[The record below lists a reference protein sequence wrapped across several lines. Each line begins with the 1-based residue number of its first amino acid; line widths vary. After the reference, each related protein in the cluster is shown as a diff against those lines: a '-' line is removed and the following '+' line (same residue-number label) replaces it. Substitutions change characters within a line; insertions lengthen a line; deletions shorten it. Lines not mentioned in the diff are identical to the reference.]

1 MDNITTLPN
10 QLVQNVSSI
19 NVCFHTLKI
28 IIGAIIISFLFT
40 KITKQTFFPSH
51 DSGFQ
56 RKMLYSVIHILI
68 MCIVPTILLSMNIM
82 KFSDVEEHI
91 ASRVALYWI
100 SLDAVYALIH
110 FSQHKWFQNT
120 HKEHHDMDIFP
131 GYSFVY
137 SPIDSICVQL
147 CMQSPFYFGL
157 RFSKLA
163 WSISMFCLVFCG
175 IMAHAQYGWIDMH
188 VKHHKRPHEGRYSF
202 TGFPEHVLSLLK

>member
-1 MDNITTLPN
+1 
-10 QLVQNVSSI
+10 
-19 NVCFHTLKI
+19 
-28 IIGAIIISFLFT
+28 
-40 KITKQTFFPSH
+40 
-51 DSGFQ
+51 
-56 RKMLYSVIHILI
+56 

-82 KFSDVEEHI
+82 KFSDVEEHL

-157 RFSKLA
+157 QFSKPA

-175 IMAHAQYGWIDMH
+175 IMAHAQ
-188 VKHHKRPHEGRYSF
+188 HHKRPQKTTRRPVQFYRVSRTCFKPIKIIHFFNFFLWYRLSSF
-202 TGFPEHVLSLLK
+202 DKA